1 MKAPRKITHSTGA
14 RTRAPRYDG
23 RQQIGGLLR
32 FGGRLSSEVYL
43 LRRRKWEARVVG
55 SDDLPSTRLRRRSLH
70 ATKKSALHAFL
81 SKTWRR
87 ATRPRAFLSGCTVA
101 ARQSR
106 RARSRLKP
114 KHGGSHRHR
123 NQRRNSQKRM
133 QSRRRAAS
141 KGAKPRSA
149 ARCSKQ
155 PRFASRCGNARSYSY
170 DDSTLPLA
178 GYRVND

>member
-1 MKAPRKITHSTGA
+1 MPCT
-14 RTRAPRYDG
+14 RTDWE
-23 RQQIGGLLR
+23 IGGLLR

-43 LRRRKWEARVVG
+43 LRRRNRRARVVG
-55 SDDLPSTRLRRRSLH
+55 SDDLYSTRLRLRSLH

-81 SKTWRR
+81 SKAWRR

-133 QSRRRAAS
+133 QSRRTTA
-141 KGAKPRSA
+141 
-149 ARCSKQ
+149 
-155 PRFASRCGNARSYSY
+155 
-170 DDSTLPLA
+170 
-178 GYRVND
+178 